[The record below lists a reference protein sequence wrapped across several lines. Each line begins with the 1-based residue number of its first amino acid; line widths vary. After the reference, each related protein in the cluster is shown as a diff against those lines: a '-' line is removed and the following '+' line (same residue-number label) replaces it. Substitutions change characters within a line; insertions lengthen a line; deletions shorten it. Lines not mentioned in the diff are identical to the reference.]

1 MGGRIVAVLENSIG
15 PRLLLA
21 SRLGELGYTVTLLS
35 AAESL
40 SGRLDADGLE
50 WLILDEAAVQGDGS
64 ALLEQLAGRRAQPRI
79 AWLGAH
85 PPASRVPIEVRKASN
100 RSASTSCSGSWRRWN
115 ALALPSAAAES
126 RRA

>member
-85 PPASRVPIEVRKASN
+85 PPASPVPIEVRFDKPLDYGEIT
-100 RSASTSCSGSWRRWN
+100 RV
-115 ALALPSAAAES
+115 LSAAAERGEGAEGS
-126 RRA
+126 GQAG